1 GAYDNSSNKNTSVGY
16 KAGYTSANGDGCTF
30 LGYQAGPVLSGLTN
44 TTGVGYDATPTA
56 SNQVRIGN
64 TNVTSIGGQVGWTI
78 FSDGR
83 YKKNI
88 KENVPGLA
96 FINQLK
102 PVTYSLDING
112 IREFKGESKKDVAE
126 EKNENA
132 VEENKIH
139 TG

>member
-1 GAYDNSSNKNTSVGY
+1 
-16 KAGYTSANGDGCTF
+16 
-30 LGYQAGPVLSGLTN
+30 LGNNV
-44 TTGVGYDATPTA
+44 TPTA

-64 TNVTSIGGQVGWTI
+64 SSVTSIGGQVGWTT

-102 PVTYSLDING
+102 PITYTLDITG
-112 IREFKGESKKDVAE
+112 IRTYKGEDVKDQSTD
-126 EKNENA
+126 KNYNA
-132 VEENKIH
+132 VQEK
-139 TG
+139 